1 MKTATVR
8 ELRNHYADLL
18 RRVQAGE
25 EIAISQRGKIVARLV
40 PEKPAAP
47 AKVDWSKSKAV
58 TRDRSKERMLTEAAL
73 EWLRH
78 DPEHPWR

>member
-18 RRVQAGE
+18 RRVKAGE

-40 PEKPAAP
+40 PDRPAAP
-47 AKVDWSKSKAV
+47 VKVDWANAPEV
-58 TRDRSKERMLTEAAL
+58 TRDRSGERMLTDAEL

>member
-40 PEKPAAP
+40 PDKPPAP
-47 AKVDWSKSKAV
+47 VVVDWANAPEV
-58 TRDRSKERMLTEAAL
+58 TRDRSGEPMLTEADLAL
-73 EWLRH
+73 LDSDRERF
-78 DPEHPWR
+78 

>member
-18 RRVQAGE
+18 RRVKAGE

-40 PEKPAAP
+40 PEPSSQST
-47 AKVDWSKSKAV
+47 KVDWANAPEV
-58 TRDRSKERMLTEAAL
+58 TRDRSRERMLTAEESEA
-73 EWLRH
+73 LRH
-78 DPEHPWR
+78 DAAGQW

>member
-40 PEKPAAP
+40 PEKPASP
-47 AKVDWSKSKAV
+47 AKVDWANAPEV
-58 TRDRSKERMLTEAAL
+58 TRDRSGERMLTAEESEA
-73 EWLRH
+73 LRH
-78 DPEHPWR
+78 DAASRW

>member
-18 RRVQAGE
+18 KRVQHGE

-40 PEKPAAP
+40 PDRPAP
-47 AKVDWSKSKAV
+47 RKKVDWSKSAAV
-58 TRDRSKERMLTEAAL
+58 MRDRSKDRILTAEESAALRHEAAGN
-73 EWLRH
+73 W
-78 DPEHPWR
+78 